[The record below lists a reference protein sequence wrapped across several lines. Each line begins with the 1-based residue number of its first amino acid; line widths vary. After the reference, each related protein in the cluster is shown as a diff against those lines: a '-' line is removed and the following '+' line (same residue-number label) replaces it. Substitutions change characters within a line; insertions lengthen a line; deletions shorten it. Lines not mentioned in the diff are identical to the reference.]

1 MRKIRKETLKFIKA
15 LKSENSEIFFHRTEA
30 FEKHRK
36 KIRFLTMAG
45 FTVIFDTDVPEG
57 SAVEDA

>member
-1 MRKIRKETLKFIKA
+1 MRKIRKETLRFIKA
-15 LKSENSEIFFHRTEA
+15 LKSENSAFFYRTEA
-30 FEKHRK
+30 FEKNRK
-36 KIRFLTMAG
+36 KIKFLTMAG